1 MIYWLVRFVNNYRQ
15 YIIFTI
21 FILLSLL
28 LLSLNNSKDITTL
41 RKASFI
47 FYSII
52 DFVKSP
58 FDEFFNYKKENEK
71 LRNENAELTRQLLD
85 LRKFVSERDELYDLI
100 EFKRKNSI
108 SYITAKI
115 ILKLTDVSGN
125 KYVIDKGMKDKVKL
139 NAIVFNSKGLI
150 GYISDL
156 TNDYSLVHLISNFNQ
171 RISVKNERT
180 NALGIMVWDGEKFK
194 VYNVNKS
201 ADVKEGDV
209 FVTSEYSSQFPSG
222 IPVLR
227 VTYVS
232 KETDILFYDI
242 TGKEISEMDKI
253 NYCLILQP
261 DEIKTKLN
269 FLLNK

>member
-41 RKASFI
+41 RKASFV

-58 FDEFFNYKKENEK
+58 FEEFFYYKKENEK
-71 LRNENAELTRQLLD
+71 LRNENSELTRQLLE
-85 LRKFVSERDELYDLI
+85 LKKFVNERDELYDLV
-100 EFKRKNSI
+100 EFKKRNSA
-108 SYITAKI
+108 SYVTAKI
-115 ILKLTDVSGN
+115 ILKLNDISGN
-125 KYVIDKGMKDKVKL
+125 KYIIDKGMKDKIKL
-139 NAIVFNSKGLI
+139 NAIVFNSRGLI

-156 TNDYSLVHLISNFNQ
+156 TGDYSVVHLISNFNQ
-171 RISVKNERT
+171 RISVKNERS
-180 NALGIMVWDGEKFK
+180 NAFGIMTWDGEKFK

-209 FVTSEYSSQFPSG
+209 FVTSEYSSQFPAG
-222 IPVLR
+222 IPVLK
-227 VTYVS
+227 VTYAS

-242 TGKEISEMDKI
+242 TGKAISEIDKI
-253 NYCLILQP
+253 NYCLIMQP
-261 DEIKTKLN
+261 DETKTRLN